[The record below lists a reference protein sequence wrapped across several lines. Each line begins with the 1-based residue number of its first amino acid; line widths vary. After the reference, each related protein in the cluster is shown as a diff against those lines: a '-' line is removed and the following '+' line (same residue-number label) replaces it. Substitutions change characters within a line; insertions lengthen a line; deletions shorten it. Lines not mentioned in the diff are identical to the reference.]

1 MAMTNWF
8 PASAAAAT
16 RSARSSADWGGDS
29 VGTIAS
35 PNSATAWSSP
45 AAAASLN
52 DLSPRPVTSN
62 IRATVVPSAPSAA
75 GSRPALSRLPR
86 CQPVRCPSAR
96 YPPVPC
102 LRPRCPTGAP
112 AASDARSMPSQSP
125 PPADAPTEPAPT
137 VTPAMP
143 IAAANPAAS
152 SRLLLIMLS
161 SPSRDVRAVIPTM
174 RMQAPAVVDAWEGNT
189 IPPQRGRTIHRRCPT
204 GPRRDKCPVH
214 GVRSASTAMRCAGS
228 SSSPSSGWACS
239 APSGGL
245 STLIDRQG
253 DAPEVDASGESST
266 TVAVAGSPTAP
277 PPRYASRHHAAD
289 RTADRAGGDRP
300 ADRGQPGR
308 GAHRR

>member
-1 MAMTNWF
+1 MTNWF

-75 GSRPALSRLPR
+75 VPAGAEPAAAVPAGSVPIGSVPAGA
-86 CQPVRCPSAR
+86 VPSA
-96 YPPVPC
+96 PVPD
-102 LRPRCPTGAP
+102 GAP

-125 PPADAPTEPAPT
+125 PPADAPTEVAPT

-143 IAAANPAAS
+143 IAATNPAAS

-161 SPSRDVRAVIPTM
+161 SRSRACRAVFLTM

-239 APSGGL
+239 APS
-245 STLIDRQG
+245 
-253 DAPEVDASGESST
+253 
-266 TVAVAGSPTAP
+266 AV
-277 PPRYASRHHAAD
+277 
-289 RTADRAGGDRP
+289 
-300 ADRGQPGR
+300 
-308 GAHRR
+308 